1 MCWRYFIVVGVC
13 FVLVCFDFFGYYG
26 YDLAFLS
33 MFTGEWIC
41 KSKRFDVVV
50 CFCMLC
56 SLLDIITNHLWVHF
70 SKSTLLLPDPM

>member
-1 MCWRYFIVVGVC
+1 MVLYEC
-13 FVLVCFDFFGYYG
+13 FVLVCLDFFGYVG

-33 MFTGEWIC
+33 RFTGEWIC

-50 CFCMLC
+50 CFCMLR
-56 SLLDIITNHLWVHF
+56 SLLDIITNHFWVHF